1 MKRIL
6 SAALCAALL
15 LTLCAC
21 GAAPAES
28 ADTPASPLE
37 LLETV
42 WNTYSDDEKFPAAG
56 GDYSEENQ
64 RDGAPGAFSIADTDT
79 LEYML
84 GFPAAEAGKIDA
96 AASLMHMMNMN
107 TFTCGAF
114 HAKSSGDRTA
124 LCAALRENILARH
137 WMCGIPDKL
146 VIVTVGD
153 YIVSFFGNAELAD
166 TFAAK
171 LAAAYPSA
179 KTVSE
184 DPIV

>member
-64 RDGAPGAFSIADTDT
+64 RDGAPGAFSTADTDT

-96 AASLMHMMNMN
+96 AASC
-107 TFTCGAF
+107 T
-114 HAKSSGDRTA
+114 
-124 LCAALRENILARH
+124 
-137 WMCGIPDKL
+137 
-146 VIVTVGD
+146 
-153 YIVSFFGNAELAD
+153 
-166 TFAAK
+166 
-171 LAAAYPSA
+171 
-179 KTVSE
+179 
-184 DPIV
+184 

>member
-6 SAALCAALL
+6 SAAICAALL

-21 GAAPAES
+21 GASTAES
-28 ADTPASPLE
+28 AGAPANALE

-42 WNTYSDDEKFPAAG
+42 WNGYSEDEKFPAAG

-64 RDGAPGAFSIADTDT
+64 RDDAPGNFSLDDADT

-84 GFPAAEAGKIDA
+84 GFPAAEAEKIDD
-96 AASLMHMMNMN
+96 AASLVHMMNLN

-114 HAKSSGDRTA
+114 HVKSSGDQTA
-124 LCAALRENILARH
+124 LCAALRENILARQ

-153 YIVSFFGNAELAD
+153 YIVSFYGNAELTD

-179 KTVSE
+179 KTVSK

>member
-114 HAKSSGDRTA
+114 HAKSSGDLTA

-137 WMCGIPDKL
+137 WMCGSPDKL